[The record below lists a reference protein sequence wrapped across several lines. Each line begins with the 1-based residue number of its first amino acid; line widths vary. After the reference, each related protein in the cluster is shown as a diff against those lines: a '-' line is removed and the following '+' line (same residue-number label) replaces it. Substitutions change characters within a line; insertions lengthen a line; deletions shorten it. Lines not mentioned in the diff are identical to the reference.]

1 MAVPA
6 ILAGAARLVAGGGRA
21 AGAGGRGSA
30 TLRGQLRSRLRSKIG
45 NIAQEELSDIK
56 GKVSLDVVLFIDPRF
71 VQDLEGSVKK
81 SMDRSG
87 TLWARGMRRDMASSG
102 TDGRRS
108 KPGKAPAIQSTAL
121 AMSIGHKH
129 DKPNSGRTK
138 FKMYVGSVGRQ
149 RLRRVPK
156 EKGGG
161 DTFADWKKHWKKKS
175 NASKLKSMISRARK
189 AIGSF
194 SRGVKRAMMG
204 RRRGSW
210 SPSGGLPKATKAA
223 MAQRALP
230 HQYGYWLEYG
240 DKRFNVP
247 FKARPWAGPG
257 SSTHNLWVKG
267 RYFLQD
273 FREGMQKHLRKYL
286 R

>member
-6 ILAGAARLVAGGGRA
+6 ILAGAARLAAGGGRA

-30 TLRGQLRSRLRSKIG
+30 TLRSQLRSRLRSKIG
-45 NIAQEELSDIK
+45 NIAQEELPDIK

-156 EKGGG
+156 EKTRSLG
-161 DTFADWKKHWKKKS
+161 DKKKS
-175 NASKLKSMISRARK
+175 NFDKLKSMIRRAKR
-189 AIGSF
+189 AIGRF
-194 SRGVKRAMMG
+194 GRLFK
-204 RRRGSW
+204 RRRG
-210 SPSGGLPKATKAA
+210 GGKAAGAAGAAGAA